1 MYDVAAPEQAAA
13 LVSHLLEF
21 NRPPWTYWA
30 SWTYTVVEAARAAGA
45 FEVAGRIAYD
55 VLASVYPTLDRRE
68 DANVGAR
75 PGTSHEWWADDLSRT
90 TVLNETYGWGATTAT
105 LLLRHLFGFG
115 PSQDTSRVAFEL
127 APALQSELMTP
138 DRCLGFANL
147 HYRGATLDLEL
158 VVGSRG
164 ALIAKLTPGSPA
176 TVSVAGDKGYVPVGA
191 VGQSAVFQ
199 IDNGHRY
206 LVAIIQTEQTQ

>member
-1 MYDVAAPEQAAA
+1 
-13 LVSHLLEF
+13 
-21 NRPPWTYWA
+21 
-30 SWTYTVVEAARAAGA
+30 
-45 FEVAGRIAYD
+45 
-55 VLASVYPTLDRRE
+55 
-68 DANVGAR
+68 
-75 PGTSHEWWADDLSRT
+75 
-90 TVLNETYGWGATTAT
+90 
-105 LLLRHLFGFG
+105 
-115 PSQDTSRVAFEL
+115 
-127 APALQSELMTP
+127 MTP
-138 DRCLGFANL
+138 GRCLGFANL

-158 VVGSRG
+158 VVGSGG